1 MTAFHV
7 CLNAVLPIFIMM
19 ALGFFARGLGAIKR
33 EDVPKLNRLV
43 FRWFMPVMLFYNI
56 YTSELSRAV
65 QPKLLAFTALC
76 VLCAYGLSLGYV
88 LLTEKDKNKRG
99 VKIQGLYRS
108 NFVIIGIPLA
118 AQLVEGADLGPVV
131 VLISVVVPMF
141 NVLAVVALEVFNGN
155 RPKLGR
161 LLLDIIKNPL
171 ILGTAAGLA
180 LLLLDI
186 RLPEAVVS
194 TARQIGNVTNPL
206 LLFLLGAFFEF
217 GGLRRYIKDL
227 VEVCLGRLV
236 VMPGIF
242 LTLAYL
248 AGIRGVEFAGMIAIF
263 GSATAIASFTMV
275 QQMGGDAELAGDI
288 VVASSALCC
297 FTLFMWSLLFKT
309 LGAF

>member
-7 CLNAVLPIFIMM
+7 CLNAVAPIFIIM

-141 NVLAVVALEVFNGN
+141 NVLAVVTLEVFNGN
-155 RPKLGR
+155 RPRLGR

>member
-1 MTAFHV
+1 MSAFEV
-7 CLNAVLPIFIMM
+7 CLNAILPIFFMM
-19 ALGFFARGLGAIKR
+19 ALGFLARRLGAIRR
-33 EDVPKLNRLV
+33 EDVPKLNKLV

-65 QPKLLAFTALC
+65 QPRLLVFTALC
-76 VLCAYGLSLGYV
+76 VLGCYALSLGFV
-88 LLTEKDKNKRG
+88 LLTEKDANKRG

-131 VLISVVVPMF
+131 VLIAVVVPMF
-141 NVLAVVALEVFNGN
+141 NVLAVVTLEVFNGN

-161 LLLDIIKNPL
+161 LLLDIAKNPL

-186 RLPEAVVS
+186 RLPEALIS
-194 TARQIGNVTNPL
+194 TARQIGNATNPL

-217 GGLRRYIKDL
+217 GTLRRYAKDL
-227 VEVCLGRLV
+227 VQVCLGRLV
-236 VMPGIF
+236 VLPGIF
-242 LTLAYL
+242 LSLAWL

-275 QQMGGDAELAGDI
+275 QQMGGDDELAGDI
-288 VVASSALCC
+288 VVATSALCC
-297 FTLFMWSLLFKT
+297 FTLFMWSFLFKT

>member
-1 MTAFHV
+1 MSAFHV
-7 CLNAVLPIFIMM
+7 CLNAVAPIFLMM
-19 ALGFFARGLGAIKR
+19 ALGFLDRRLGAIKR
-33 EDVPKLNRLV
+33 EDGPKLNKLV

-65 QPKLLAFTALC
+65 QPRLLAFTALC
-76 VLCAYGLSLGYV
+76 VLCAYGRSFGYV

-141 NVLAVVALEVFNGN
+141 NVLAVVTLEVFNGN
-155 RPKLGR
+155 RPKPGR

-236 VMPGIF
+236 VIPGIF

-288 VVASSALCC
+288 VVATSALCC
-297 FTLFMWSLLFKT
+297 FTMFMWSLLFKT

>member
-1 MTAFHV
+1 
-7 CLNAVLPIFIMM
+7 
-19 ALGFFARGLGAIKR
+19 
-33 EDVPKLNRLV
+33 
-43 FRWFMPVMLFYNI
+43 
-56 YTSELSRAV
+56 
-65 QPKLLAFTALC
+65 
-76 VLCAYGLSLGYV
+76 
-88 LLTEKDKNKRG
+88 
-99 VKIQGLYRS
+99 
-108 NFVIIGIPLA
+108 
-118 AQLVEGADLGPVV
+118 
-131 VLISVVVPMF
+131 MF
-141 NVLAVVALEVFNGN
+141 NVLAVVTLEVFNGN
-155 RPKLGR
+155 RPKPGR
-161 LLLDIIKNPL
+161 LLLDILKNPL
-171 ILGTAAGLA
+171 ILGTAAGIA

-288 VVASSALCC
+288 VVASSAMCC

>member
-1 MTAFHV
+1 MSAFHV
-7 CLNAVLPIFIMM
+7 CLNAVAPIFLMM
-19 ALGFFARGLGAIKR
+19 ALGFLARRLGAIKR
-33 EDVPKLNRLV
+33 EDVPKLNTLV

-65 QPKLLAFTALC
+65 QPRLLIFTALC
-76 VLCAYGLSLGYV
+76 VLCAYGLSFGYV
-88 LLTEKDKNKRG
+88 LLTEKDTNKRG

-108 NFVIIGIPLA
+108 NFVIIGLPLA

-131 VLISVVVPMF
+131 VLIAVVVPMF
-141 NVLAVVALEVFNGN
+141 NVLAVVTLEEFNGN
-155 RPKLGR
+155 RPRLGR
-161 LLLDIIKNPL
+161 LLLDILKNPL
-171 ILGTAAGLA
+171 ILGTAAGIA

-186 RLPEAVVS
+186 SLPETVVF

-217 GGLRRYIKDL
+217 GGLRRYIRDL
-227 VEVCLGRLV
+227 VEVCFGRLV
-236 VMPGIF
+236 VIPGVF
-242 LTLAYL
+242 LTIAYL

-288 VVASSALCC
+288 VVATSALCC
-297 FTLFMWSLLFKT
+297 FTMFMWSLLFKT

>member
-19 ALGFFARGLGAIKR
+19 ALGFLARRLGAIKR

-131 VLISVVVPMF
+131 VLIAVVVPMF
-141 NVLAVVALEVFNGN
+141 NVLAVVTLEVFNGN
-155 RPKLGR
+155 RPRLGR
-161 LLLDIIKNPL
+161 LLLDILKNPL

-180 LLLLDI
+180 LLLLNI

-194 TARQIGNVTNPL
+194 AARQIGSATNPL

-217 GGLRRYIKDL
+217 GGLRRYIRDL

-248 AGIRGVEFAGMIAIF
+248 AGIRDVEFAGMIAIF

-288 VVASSALCC
+288 VVASSAMCC

>member
-131 VLISVVVPMF
+131 VLIAVVVPMF
-141 NVLAVVALEVFNGN
+141 NVLAVVTLEVFNGN
-155 RPKLGR
+155 RPRLGR
-161 LLLDIIKNPL
+161 LLLDILKNPL

-180 LLLLDI
+180 LLLLNI

-194 TARQIGNVTNPL
+194 AARQIGSATNPL

-217 GGLRRYIKDL
+217 GGLRRYIRDL

-248 AGIRGVEFAGMIAIF
+248 AGIRDVEFAGMIAIF

>member
-1 MTAFHV
+1 MSAFHV

-19 ALGFFARGLGAIKR
+19 ALGFFARRLGAIKR
-33 EDVPKLNRLV
+33 EDVPKLNKLV

-65 QPKLLAFTALC
+65 QPRLLAFSALC

-88 LLTEKDKNKRG
+88 LLTEKDKSKRG

-131 VLISVVVPMF
+131 VLIAVVVPMF
-141 NVLAVVALEVFNGN
+141 NVLAVVTLEVFNGN
-155 RPKLGR
+155 RPRLGQ
-161 LLLDIIKNPL
+161 LLLDILKNPL

-180 LLLLDI
+180 LLLLNI

-194 TARQIGNVTNPL
+194 AARQIGNATNPL

-227 VEVCLGRLV
+227 VEVCLGRLI

>member
-1 MTAFHV
+1 MSAFHV
-7 CLNAVLPIFIMM
+7 CLNAVAPIFLMM
-19 ALGFFARGLGAIKR
+19 ALGFLARRLGAIKR
-33 EDVPKLNRLV
+33 EDVPKLNKLV

-65 QPKLLAFTALC
+65 QPGLLAFTALC
-76 VLCAYGLSLGYV
+76 VLCAYALSLGYV

-141 NVLAVVALEVFNGN
+141 NVLAVVTLEVFNGN
-155 RPKLGR
+155 RPKPGR
-161 LLLDIIKNPL
+161 LLLDILKNPL
-171 ILGTAAGLA
+171 ILGTAAGIA

-217 GGLRRYIKDL
+217 GGLRRYIRDL
-227 VEVCLGRLV
+227 AEVCLGRLV
-236 VMPGIF
+236 VIPGIF

-248 AGIRGVEFAGMIAIF
+248 AGIRGVEFAGMIAVF

-288 VVASSALCC
+288 VVATSALCC
-297 FTLFMWSLLFKT
+297 FTMFMWSFLFKT

>member
-1 MTAFHV
+1 MSAFHV
-7 CLNAVLPIFIMM
+7 CLNAVAPIFLMM
-19 ALGFFARGLGAIKR
+19 ALGFLARRLGAIKR
-33 EDVPKLNRLV
+33 EDVPKLNKLV

-65 QPKLLAFTALC
+65 QPRLLAFTALC
-76 VLCAYGLSLGYV
+76 VLCAYALCLGYV

-141 NVLAVVALEVFNGN
+141 NVLAVVTLEVFNGN
-155 RPKLGR
+155 RPKPGR
-161 LLLDIIKNPL
+161 
-171 ILGTAAGLA
+171 
-180 LLLLDI
+180 LLLDI

-236 VMPGIF
+236 VIPGVF
-242 LTLAYL
+242 LTIAWLT
-248 AGIRGVEFAGMIAIF
+248 GIRGVEFAGMIAIF

-288 VVASSALCC
+288 VVATSALCC
-297 FTLFMWSLLFKT
+297 FTMFMWSLLFKT

>member
-33 EDVPKLNRLV
+33 EDVPKLNKLV

-141 NVLAVVALEVFNGN
+141 NVLAVVTLEVFNGN
-155 RPKLGR
+155 RPRLGR

-227 VEVCLGRLV
+227 VEVCLGRLI

>member
-131 VLISVVVPMF
+131 VLIAVVVPMF
-141 NVLAVVALEVFNGN
+141 NVLAVVTLEVFNGN
-155 RPKLGR
+155 RPRLGR
-161 LLLDIIKNPL
+161 LLLDILKNPL

-180 LLLLDI
+180 LLLLNI
-186 RLPEAVVS
+186 RLPEGVVS
-194 TARQIGNVTNPL
+194 AARQIGNATNPL

>member
-1 MTAFHV
+1 MSAFHV
-7 CLNAVLPIFIMM
+7 CLNAVAPIFLMM
-19 ALGFFARGLGAIKR
+19 ALGFLARRLGAIKR
-33 EDVPKLNRLV
+33 EDVPKLNKLV

-65 QPKLLAFTALC
+65 QPRLLAFTALC
-76 VLCAYGLSLGYV
+76 VLCAYALCLGYV

-141 NVLAVVALEVFNGN
+141 NVLAVVTLEVFNGN
-155 RPKLGR
+155 RPKPGR
-161 LLLDIIKNPL
+161 
-171 ILGTAAGLA
+171 
-180 LLLLDI
+180 LLLDI
-186 RLPEAVVS
+186 RLPEAIVS

-236 VMPGIF
+236 VIPGVF
-242 LTLAYL
+242 LTIAWLT
-248 AGIRGVEFAGMIAIF
+248 GIRGVEFAGMIAIF

-288 VVASSALCC
+288 VVATSALCC
-297 FTLFMWSLLFKT
+297 FTMFMWSLLFKT

>member
-19 ALGFFARGLGAIKR
+19 VLGFLARRLGAIKR

-76 VLCAYGLSLGYV
+76 VLCAYALSLGYV

-131 VLISVVVPMF
+131 VLIAVVVPMF
-141 NVLAVVALEVFNGN
+141 NVLAVVTLEVFNGN
-155 RPKLGR
+155 RPRLGR
-161 LLLDIIKNPL
+161 LLLDILKNPL

-180 LLLLDI
+180 LLLLNI

-194 TARQIGNVTNPL
+194 AAKQIGSATNPL

-236 VMPGIF
+236 VIPGIF

>member
-141 NVLAVVALEVFNGN
+141 NVLAVVTLEVFNGN
-155 RPKLGR
+155 RPRLGR
-161 LLLDIIKNPL
+161 LLLDILKNPL

-217 GGLRRYIKDL
+217 GGLRRYIRDL

>member
-1 MTAFHV
+1 MSAFHV
-7 CLNAVLPIFIMM
+7 CLNAVAPIFLMM
-19 ALGFFARGLGAIKR
+19 ALGFLARGLGAIKR
-33 EDVPKLNRLV
+33 EDVPKLNKLV

-131 VLISVVVPMF
+131 VLIAVVVPMF
-141 NVLAVVALEVFNGN
+141 NVLAVVTLEVFNGN
-155 RPKLGR
+155 KPKPGQ
-161 LLLDIIKNPL
+161 LLLDILKNPL

-180 LLLLDI
+180 LLLLNI

-194 TARQIGNVTNPL
+194 AARQIGSATNPL

-248 AGIRGVEFAGMIAIF
+248 AGIRDVEFAGMIAIF